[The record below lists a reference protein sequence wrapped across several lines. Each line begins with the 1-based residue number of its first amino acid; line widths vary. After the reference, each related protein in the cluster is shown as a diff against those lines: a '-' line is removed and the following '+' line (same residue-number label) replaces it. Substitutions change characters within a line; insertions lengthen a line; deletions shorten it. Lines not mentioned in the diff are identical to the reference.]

1 MQHGPEQWLSFMK
14 NSGGTM
20 EFIEA
25 KTLLRKV
32 NFDPSFWFGIQY
44 IMNLYKG
51 CNHGC
56 VYCDSRSDKY
66 YIKDFDKVRG
76 KNNIDNILNKELN
89 RLSPGMVDIG
99 AMSDTYN
106 SFESKYELT
115 KRALEAIDKHGFGIS
130 IATKSNLIIRDKL
143 LLASIARNH
152 SANIKMSI
160 TSCDDLLSKQL
171 EPHASPTTKRMDAIR
186 ELSNAG
192 IYTGVLI
199 TPVIPFITDTK
210 ENIETIISMAAAN
223 GAKFIYTKLGMTMRS
238 GQREYFYH
246 FLKDHYPELIQKYRN
261 VYGYRYSCEALN
273 IEELKDIL
281 ISQCKKY
288 GLKYEM
294 NDIIKENK
302 VKNQFQQLSLF
313 DSSH

>member
-1 MQHGPEQWLSFMK
+1 
-14 NSGGTM
+14 M

-44 IMNLYKG
+44 ILNLYKG

-56 VYCDSRSDKY
+56 IYCDSRSDKY

-76 KNNIDNILNKELN
+76 KNNIDIILNKELR
-89 RLSPGMVDIG
+89 RLSSGVVDIG

-106 SFESKYELT
+106 TFESKYELT
-115 KRALEAIDKHGFGIS
+115 KRALEAIEKHGFGIS

-143 LLASIARNH
+143 LLSSIARNH

-160 TSCDDLLSKQL
+160 TSYDDLLSKLL
-171 EPHASPTTKRMDAIR
+171 EPHAPSTKKRMNAIR
-186 ELSNAG
+186 ALSNEG

-210 ENIETIISMAAAN
+210 ENIEKIISMAAEN
-223 GAKFIYTKLGMTMRS
+223 GAKFIYTKFGMTMRP
-238 GQREYFYH
+238 GQREYFYN
-246 FLKDHYPELIQKYRN
+246 FLVDHYPELLQKYRN
-261 VYGYRYSCEALN
+261 LYGYQYSCEALN
-273 IEELKDIL
+273 IEELKDTL

-288 GLKYEM
+288 GLKFEM
-294 NDIIKENK
+294 NDIMEEIKSRISFSRFLYLTVIINIGK
-302 VKNQFQQLSLF
+302 SVVVCVLSAKTIR
-313 DSSH
+313 